1 MRHEDMRLHD
11 PACRLVCGHSDI
23 YEGLLPLD
31 GARILELGCGK
42 AEVTKA
48 IARSAKGVS
57 ITAMEVDR
65 IQHELNCRNA
75 DLPNV
80 RFELG
85 GAEDIPAAD
94 NGFDIVLMF
103 KSLHHVPVGSM
114 DRALGEIHRVLKP
127 GGLAYLAEP
136 VFAGDYNEILRIFH
150 DEEKVRL
157 AAFAAVRGAA
167 ASGLLEL
174 VIEKFFLAPLK
185 FDDFA
190 QFEEQVINVTHT
202 HHRLTP
208 QQFDEVKEKFMG
220 HMTENG
226 ALFHIPMRVDLLRKP
241 GRHPYGT

>member
-57 ITAMEVDR
+57 ITALEVDR
-65 IQHELNCRNA
+65 IQHELNCRS

-85 GAEDIPAAD
+85 GAEEIPAAD
-94 NGFDIVLMF
+94 DAFDIVMMF
-103 KSLHHVPVGSM
+103 KSLHHVSGDKL
-114 DRALGEIHRVLKP
+114 DRALAEVHRVLKP

-136 VFAGDYNEILRIFH
+136 VFAGDYNDILRIFH

-157 AAFAAVRGAA
+157 AAFAAVRRAVE
-167 ASGLLEL
+167 SGLMEL
-174 VIEKFFLAPLK
+174 VTEKFFLAPLK
-185 FDDFA
+185 YENFT
-190 QFEEQVINVTHT
+190 QFEERVINVTHT
-202 HHRLTP
+202 DHRLTP
-208 QQFDEVKEKFMG
+208 QQFAQVREKFLR
-220 HMTENG
+220 HMTKNG
-226 ALFHIPMRVDLLRKP
+226 AVFFTPMRVDLLRKP
-241 GRHPYGT
+241 PMHR

>member
-57 ITAMEVDR
+57 VTALEVDR

-80 RFELG
+80 RFESG
-85 GAEDIPAAD
+85 GAEEIPAAD
-94 NGFDIVLMF
+94 GAFDIVMMF
-103 KSLHHVPVGSM
+103 KSLHHVPVRKL
-114 DRALGEIHRVLKP
+114 DRALAEIHRVLKP

-136 VFAGDYNEILRIFH
+136 VFAGNYNDILRIFH
-150 DEEKVRL
+150 DEEEVRL
-157 AAFAAVRGAA
+157 AAFAAVRRAVG
-167 ASGLLEL
+167 SGLMEL
-174 VIEKFFLAPLK
+174 VTEKFFLASLK
-185 FDDFA
+185 YENFA
-190 QFEEQVINVTHT
+190 QFEERVINVTHT
-202 HHRLTP
+202 DHRLTP
-208 QQFDEVKEKFMG
+208 QQFAQVREKFMD
-220 HMTENG
+220 HMTKNG

-241 GRHPYGT
+241 